1 MSANSKKTETLVGT
15 FLLIGLGLLGATI
28 LLFGNLGDL
37 FKETYQIK
45 VNFSEAS
52 GLIEGSTVRLRG
64 AKIGTVAEKPEL
76 IDGAKVQVVLKIDS
90 DQRIEE
96 GSVFRVGTASILGDK
111 EIVITPPD
119 RPSEVFLK
127 EGAVVKGGGAGG
139 LERLQDQAESI
150 AEETKEVVREAKT
163 ALIKIEESVDEIRKV
178 ATQLTTTLDK
188 VNGEVLSSKNLD
200 RVSGSLQNLEE
211 ATASFARLGKD
222 LEPAVGDV
230 RETIAEI
237 RETNQVVKRAVQ
249 RVEPAFDSIPEVVS
263 SIKRTSKSA
272 QVALEKIQDNKGV
285 IGALVGDE
293 EIKGD
298 VKDFVR
304 NLKEKGI
311 LRYKDEESTDDPRE
325 RFRGRRR

>member
-37 FKETYQIK
+37 FKESYQIK

-119 RPSEVFLK
+119 RPSEV
-127 EGAVVKGGGAGG
+127 
-139 LERLQDQAESI
+139 
-150 AEETKEVVREAKT
+150 
-163 ALIKIEESVDEIRKV
+163 
-178 ATQLTTTLDK
+178 
-188 VNGEVLSSKNLD
+188 
-200 RVSGSLQNLEE
+200 
-211 ATASFARLGKD
+211 
-222 LEPAVGDV
+222 
-230 RETIAEI
+230 
-237 RETNQVVKRAVQ
+237 
-249 RVEPAFDSIPEVVS
+249 
-263 SIKRTSKSA
+263 
-272 QVALEKIQDNKGV
+272 
-285 IGALVGDE
+285 
-293 EIKGD
+293 
-298 VKDFVR
+298 
-304 NLKEKGI
+304 
-311 LRYKDEESTDDPRE
+311 
-325 RFRGRRR
+325 